1 MREVRRRRRRVI
13 RYGGGGGGGEAAA
26 VAKVGRIRL
35 ESDASRRDFGGGAS
49 RATAFPDHGD
59 RRSRTDASFCRWLD
73 VGGDARRINGW
84 TTILII
90 GKDE

>member
-13 RYGGGGGGGEAAA
+13 RYARGGGEAAA
-26 VAKVGRIRL
+26 AGKVGRVRL

>member
-1 MREVRRRRRRVI
+1 MREVRRRRRVI
-13 RYGGGGGGGEAAA
+13 RYGGGGGGEAAA
-26 VAKVGRIRL
+26 AGKVGRIRL

-49 RATAFPDHGD
+49 RATAFPDQGD
-59 RRSRTDASFCRWLD
+59 RRSRTDASFCRWPD

-90 GKDE
+90 GMDE